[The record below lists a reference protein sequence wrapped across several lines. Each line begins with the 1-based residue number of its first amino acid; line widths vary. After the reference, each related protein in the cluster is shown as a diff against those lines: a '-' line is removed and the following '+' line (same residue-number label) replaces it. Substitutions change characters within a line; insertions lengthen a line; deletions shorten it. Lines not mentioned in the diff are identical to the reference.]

1 MSRVRGTRWKNNKL
15 CSFLLAP
22 GRKKRRVEYRRP
34 DIWRDLECVQMVIAV
49 KVVVTVVHN
58 HIAPLCGYL
67 HRLAAG
73 AVVVAKLLL
82 GLAVPRLYFTLARPR
97 QIECSKPTGWSI
109 LLARSF
115 GPVPRFR
122 LRSFRISDVILLAVA
137 SWWNSS
143 SRFVRYQSVSRGL
156 ITTGEPGDRLT
167 SVRAWYKPNWPRPR
181 FPEKDETRCIPWI
194 EQRLALLRSFPG
206 LLKMEARYTGE
217 TELCAV
223 CVDGRRVVS
232 RSTQRRE
239 ISL

>member
-34 DIWRDLECVQMVIAV
+34 DIWHDLECVQMVIAV

-97 QIECSKPTGWSI
+97 QIERGKPTGWSI

-122 LRSFRISDVILLAVA
+122 LRSFRTCDVILLAVA
-137 SWWNSS
+137 S
-143 SRFVRYQSVSRGL
+143 
-156 ITTGEPGDRLT
+156 
-167 SVRAWYKPNWPRPR
+167 
-181 FPEKDETRCIPWI
+181 
-194 EQRLALLRSFPG
+194 
-206 LLKMEARYTGE
+206 
-217 TELCAV
+217 
-223 CVDGRRVVS
+223 
-232 RSTQRRE
+232 
-239 ISL
+239 

>member
-1 MSRVRGTRWKNNKL
+1 
-15 CSFLLAP
+15 
-22 GRKKRRVEYRRP
+22 
-34 DIWRDLECVQMVIAV
+34 MVIAV

-97 QIECSKPTGWSI
+97 QIERGKLTGCSI

-122 LRSFRISDVILLAVA
+122 LRSFRTCDVILLAVA

-156 ITTGEPGDRLT
+156 ITTGEPGNRLT
-167 SVRAWYKPNWPRPR
+167 SVRALVQAKLTSTAVSWERRDTLHSVDRTEACFVKELPWPVEDGSTIHRRNWTMCSMRGW
-181 FPEKDETRCIPWI
+181 KK
-194 EQRLALLRSFPG
+194 G
-206 LLKMEARYTGE
+206 G
-217 TELCAV
+217 
-223 CVDGRRVVS
+223 
-232 RSTQRRE
+232 
-239 ISL
+239 